1 MAMANMS
8 FDEFK
13 ETIAEEIKAFLPEK
27 YEDADISINTVQKN
41 NEELTGIT
49 IRSSESNIA
58 PNIYL
63 DSYYDSYLDGES
75 MEDIMQNIAD
85 VRVEHEIEKPL
96 AVDMITDYEKAKD
109 KVMPKIVGMEGN
121 EKYLEDKP
129 FTRME
134 DLAVVYYVDMGR
146 LGGGVMSSPVTEN
159 LMETWGVSTEEL
171 HQTALSNM
179 EAQSVSSFKSMHEM
193 MMEMMLP
200 DMVERFDGDKD
211 AAREAISDMVPPDDG
226 NMFIL
231 TNQEK
236 LNGATALLDTKIM
249 GEISERFGENF
260 FILPSSLHE
269 VLIVPEK
276 EGMELSVLENMV
288 QEVNASQVAP
298 QDRLSDHV
306 YKYDAQ
312 EQSVFRAD
320 REAEHMA
327 EKAAKLEAT
336 DKTGEKSDRVGMP
349 EKNTTEKG
357 QERKRTSVKARLA
370 EKQNIVASTA
380 RKDRPQ
386 AMGRA
391 AEAAI

>member
-1 MAMANMS
+1 MANMS

-13 ETIAEEIKAFLPEK
+13 ETIAEEIKAFLPDK
-27 YEDADISINTVQKN
+27 YEDADIQINTVHKN

-49 IRSSESNIA
+49 IRTGETNIA

-63 DSYYDSYLDGES
+63 DSYYESYLDGES
-75 MEDIMQNIAD
+75 LEDIMQNIAD

-96 AVDMITDYEKAKD
+96 DVDMITDYEKAKD
-109 KVMPKIVGMEGN
+109 RILPKIVGMEGN

-129 FTRME
+129 FTQME

-146 LGGGVMSSPVTEN
+146 LGGGTMSSPITEN
-159 LMETWGVSTEEL
+159 LMNSWGVTQEEL

-179 EAQSVSSFKSMHEM
+179 EAKSASSFKSMQEV

-200 DMVERFDGDKD
+200 DMAERFGGDMD
-211 AAREAISDMVPPDDG
+211 AARDEISSMLPPDEG
-226 NMFIL
+226 AMYVL

-236 LNGATALLDTKIM
+236 LNGATALLDAKIM
-249 GEISERFGENF
+249 GEISEKFGENF

-269 VLIVPEK
+269 VLIVPAR

-288 QEVNASQVAP
+288 QEVNATQVAP

-320 REAEHMA
+320 REAEHLA
-327 EKAAKLEAT
+327 EKAEKLEAS
-336 DKTGEKSDRVGMP
+336 DRSGEKRECAAEA
-349 EKNTTEKG
+349 EKRAPEKG
-357 QERKRTSVKARLA
+357 QDTEKKRTSVKARLA
-370 EKQNIVASTA
+370 EKKDIVASTA

>member
-1 MAMANMS
+1 MANMS

-13 ETIAEEIKAFLPEK
+13 ETIAEEIKAFLPDK
-27 YEDADISINTVQKN
+27 YENADIQINTVHKN

-49 IRSSESNIA
+49 IRTGETNIA

-63 DSYYDSYLDGES
+63 DSYYESYLDGES

-96 AVDMITDYEKAKD
+96 DVDMITDYEKAKD
-109 KVMPKIVGMEGN
+109 RILPKIVGMEGN

-129 FTRME
+129 FTQME

-146 LGGGVMSSPVTEN
+146 LGGGTMSSPITEN
-159 LMETWGVSTEEL
+159 LMNSWGITREEL
-171 HQTALSNM
+171 HQSALSNM
-179 EAQSVSSFKSMHEM
+179 ESKSVSSFKSMQEV

-200 DMVERFDGDKD
+200 DMAERFGGDMD
-211 AAREAISDMVPPDDG
+211 AARDAVSSMLPPDDG
-226 NMFIL
+226 AMYVL

-236 LNGATALLDTKIM
+236 LNGATALLDAKIM
-249 GEISERFGENF
+249 GEISEKYGENF

-269 VLIVPEK
+269 VLIVPAR

-288 QEVNASQVAP
+288 QEVNATQVAP

-320 REAEHMA
+320 KEAEHLA
-327 EKAAKLEAT
+327 EKV
-336 DKTGEKSDRVGMP
+336 EKRDVSDRTS
-349 EKNTTEKG
+349 EKHSPEKG
-357 QERKRTSVKARLA
+357 QDTEKKRTSVKARLA
-370 EKQNIVASTA
+370 EKKDIVASTA

-386 AMGRA
+386 AMGRT

>member
-1 MAMANMS
+1 MANMS

-13 ETIAEEIKAFLPEK
+13 ETIAEEIKAFLPDK
-27 YEDADISINTVQKN
+27 YENADIQINTVHKN

-49 IRSSESNIA
+49 IRTGETNIA

-63 DSYYDSYLDGES
+63 DSYYESYLDGES
-75 MEDIMQNIAD
+75 LEDIMQNIAD

-96 AVDMITDYEKAKD
+96 DVDMITDYEKAKD
-109 KVMPKIVGMEGN
+109 RILPKIVGMEGN

-129 FTRME
+129 FTQME

-146 LGGGVMSSPVTEN
+146 LGDGTMSSPITEN
-159 LMETWGVSTEEL
+159 LMNSWGVTQEEL

-179 EAQSVSSFKSMHEM
+179 ESKSVSSFKTMQEV

-200 DMVERFDGDKD
+200 DMAERFGGDMD
-211 AAREAISDMVPPDDG
+211 AARDEISSMLPPDEG
-226 NMFIL
+226 AMYVL

-236 LNGATALLDTKIM
+236 LNGATALLDAKIM
-249 GEISERFGENF
+249 GEISEKFGENF

-269 VLIVPEK
+269 VLIVPAR

-288 QEVNASQVAP
+288 QEVNATQVAP

-320 REAEHMA
+320 REAEHLA
-327 EKAAKLEAT
+327 EKAEKLEAS
-336 DKTGEKSDRVGMP
+336 DRSGEKRERAAEA
-349 EKNTTEKG
+349 EKCAPKKGQDTEK
-357 QERKRTSVKARLA
+357 KRTSVKARLA
-370 EKQNIVASTA
+370 EKKNIVASTA

>member
-1 MAMANMS
+1 MANMS
-8 FDEFK
+8 FEEFK

-27 YEDADISINTVQKN
+27 YEDADIKIHTVQKN

-49 IRSSESNIA
+49 ITAGDSNIS

-63 DSYYDSYLDGES
+63 DSYYESYLDGES

-85 VRVEHEIEKPL
+85 VRVEHEIEKPF
-96 AVDMITDYEKAKD
+96 AVDVITDYDKAKD
-109 KVMPKIVGMEGN
+109 KIMPKIVGMDGN

-134 DLAVVYYVDMGR
+134 DLAVVYYVDMGK
-146 LGGGVMSSPVTEN
+146 LGGGVMSAPVTEN
-159 LMETWGVSTEEL
+159 LMETWGMSAEEL

-179 EAQSVSSFKSMHEM
+179 EAQNISSFKSMQEV
-193 MMEMMLP
+193 MMEMMMP
-200 DMVERFDGDKD
+200 DMAEQFGGDKD
-211 AAREAISDMVPPDDG
+211 AACEAMSDVLPPDDG
-226 NMFIL
+226 TMFVL

-236 LNGATALLDTKIM
+236 LNGATALLDAKIM

-288 QEVNASQVAP
+288 QEVNATQVSP

-306 YKYDAQ
+306 YKYDVQ
-312 EQSVFRAD
+312 EQTVFRAD
-320 REAEHMA
+320 REEEHMA
-327 EKAAKLEAT
+327 EKAAKLEAS
-336 DKTGEKSDRVGMP
+336 DRSGEKTDRAKVS
-349 EKNTTEKG
+349 EKDNAEKG
-357 QERKRTSVKARLA
+357 QDGVKKRTSVKARLA

-386 AMGRA
+386 TMGRA

>member
-1 MAMANMS
+1 MANMS

-13 ETIAEEIKAFLPEK
+13 ETIVEEIKAFLPEK
-27 YEDADISINTVQKN
+27 YEDVDIRINTVQKN

-63 DSYYDSYLDGES
+63 DSYYESYLDGES

-96 AVDMITDYEKAKD
+96 AVDKITDYEKARD

-159 LMETWGVSTEEL
+159 LMETWGVSKDEL

-288 QEVNASQVAP
+288 QEVNATQVAP

-320 REAEHMA
+320 MEAEYMA
-327 EKAAKLEAT
+327 KKAANLEAA
-336 DKTGEKSDRVGMP
+336 DRTGEKSDRVGVT
-349 EKNTTEKG
+349 EKNAAEKD

-370 EKQNIVASTA
+370 EKQNIVAFTA

>member
-1 MAMANMS
+1 MANMS

-13 ETIAEEIKAFLPEK
+13 ETIAEEIKAFLPDK
-27 YEDADISINTVQKN
+27 YENADIQINTVHKN

-49 IRSSESNIA
+49 IRTGETNIA

-63 DSYYDSYLDGES
+63 DSYYESYLDGES

-96 AVDMITDYEKAKD
+96 DVDMITDYEKAKD
-109 KVMPKIVGMEGN
+109 RILPKIVGMERN

-129 FTRME
+129 FTQME

-146 LGGGVMSSPVTEN
+146 LGGGTMSSPITEN
-159 LMETWGVSTEEL
+159 LMNSWGITREEL
-171 HQTALSNM
+171 HQSALSNM
-179 EAQSVSSFKSMHEM
+179 ESKSVSSFKSMQEV

-200 DMVERFDGDKD
+200 DMAERFGGDMD
-211 AAREAISDMVPPDDG
+211 AARDAVSSMLPPDDG
-226 NMFIL
+226 AMYVL

-236 LNGATALLDTKIM
+236 LNGATALLDAKIM
-249 GEISERFGENF
+249 GEISEKFGENF

-269 VLIVPEK
+269 VLIVPAR

-288 QEVNASQVAP
+288 QEVNATQVAP

-320 REAEHMA
+320 KEAEHLA
-327 EKAAKLEAT
+327 EKV
-336 DKTGEKSDRVGMP
+336 EKRDVSDRTSEKHSP
-349 EKNTTEKG
+349 EKEQDTEK
-357 QERKRTSVKARLA
+357 KRTSVKARLA
-370 EKQNIVASTA
+370 EKKDIVASTA

-386 AMGRA
+386 AMGRT